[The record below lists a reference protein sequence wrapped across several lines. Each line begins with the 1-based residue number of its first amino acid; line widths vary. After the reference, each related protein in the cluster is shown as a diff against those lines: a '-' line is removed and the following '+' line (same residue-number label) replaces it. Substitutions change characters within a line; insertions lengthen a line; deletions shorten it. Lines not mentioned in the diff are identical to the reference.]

1 VGPRSFIT
9 GSSLRRVLAV
19 CATLLVTSGCHTGLA
34 LQSYSVDWD
43 KASNDVRAWG
53 YSEMR
58 KASTTWAGHGTI
70 SLDPEY
76 FAQRRSVKVRDAF
89 LSVGYLDGGHAN
101 WTYSPAGR
109 RASVPC
115 GEPAELGANCRRFVL
130 GPIRNVRITS
140 YAYRSRNF
148 ETGWSR
154 TLSFDYRI
162 APGTDLGRAL
172 ARRGALLC
180 DVDWHVTKGTSGGD
194 ETDDY
199 TPIQKPWTQ
208 DRWCQ
213 GAVEEAGDEES
224 MIPLLEPHLPL

>member
-1 VGPRSFIT
+1 MGPRSFIT
-9 GSSLRRVLAV
+9 ANSLRRVLAIAV
-19 CATLLVTSGCHTGLA
+19 ALLVLNACHTGLA

-53 YSEMR
+53 FAEMQ
-58 KASTTWAGHGTI
+58 KASAKWAGHGTI

-76 FAQRRSVKVRDAF
+76 FAQPRSAKVREAF

-101 WTYSPAGR
+101 WAYSPAGR

-115 GEPAELGANCRRFVL
+115 GEPDELGANCRRFVL

-162 APGTDLGRAL
+162 SPGTDLGRAL

-180 DVDWHVTKGTSGGD
+180 DVDWHVTKGTSGGE

-199 TPIQKPWTQ
+199 TPVQKPWTR
-208 DRWCQ
+208 DLWCE
-213 GAVEEAGDEES
+213 GAVEEAQDDQS
-224 MIPLLEPHLPL
+224 TIPLLEPHLPL